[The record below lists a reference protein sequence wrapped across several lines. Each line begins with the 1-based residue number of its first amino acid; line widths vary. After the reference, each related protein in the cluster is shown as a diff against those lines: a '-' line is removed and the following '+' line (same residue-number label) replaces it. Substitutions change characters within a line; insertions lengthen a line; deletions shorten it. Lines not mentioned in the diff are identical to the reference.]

1 MTQTAKPVSFGF
13 VVHPPTLRHV
23 RKAIPA
29 MRYVPDGLVVSL
41 IRYQQ
46 PYLISRVRK
55 VSSVLGH
62 EVQGFFIGCP
72 LLPKQ
77 MLELETEFV
86 LGRIVGA
93 GRIAERL
100 GAGILGLGGYTSI
113 VGDKG
118 RTVAG
123 HYFRTL
129 LPHGLAQHVG
139 LAHCESGQLARYFH
153 DLLLIEHDTVASRI
167 SIAVTSG
174 SAMTAW
180 SAVEA
185 IRRLAAQR
193 GVDPGRSTLAVIGAS
208 GSIGSLCT
216 KVLALS
222 VRKVIISARHQDK
235 LERLRDELVKSCPTE
250 VRVEIDAHKAVAAAD
265 LVITTTS
272 APDALFTAEE
282 LRPGS
287 VVADVSVPKNISKV
301 EHSRDDVTVVDGGRV
316 KLPGKP
322 EFSVDIGLSRGVVYA
337 CMAETM
343 VLALE
348 GRLENFSLGDN
359 IDPAKVDEIG
369 RIGRKH
375 GFDVWL
381 GESAGEEGG
390 AMTKKTAGSDG
401 SVPPA
406 VEECV

>member
-1 MTQTAKPVSFGF
+1 MIATGTPVSFGF
-13 VVHPPTLRHV
+13 VVHPPTLRYV
-23 RKAIPA
+23 RKAMPA
-29 MRYVPDGLVVSL
+29 MRFVPDGLVMSL
-41 IRYQQ
+41 IRHQR

-62 EVQGFFIGCP
+62 EVQGFFVVCP

-77 MLELETEFV
+77 MLELETESV
-86 LGRIVGA
+86 LERIVGA

-100 GAGILGLGGYTSI
+100 GARILGLGGYTSI

-118 RTVAG
+118 RTVA
-123 HYFRTL
+123 
-129 LPHGLAQHVG
+129 
-139 LAHCESGQLARYFH
+139 
-153 DLLLIEHDTVASRI
+153 SRL
-167 SIAVTSG
+167 SIAATSG

-193 GVDPGRSTLAVIGAS
+193 GVDPGRSTLAVIGPS

-216 KVLALS
+216 KVLAAS
-222 VRKVIISARHQDK
+222 VQKVIITARHQDR
-235 LERLRDELVKSCPTE
+235 LERLRGELMQSCPTE
-250 VRVEIDAHKAVAAAD
+250 VCIEMDVHKAVAAAN
-265 LVITTTS
+265 LIITTTS
-272 APDALFTAEE
+272 APDALFTVEE

-287 VVADVSVPKNISKV
+287 IVADVSVPKNISKA
-301 EHSRDDVTVVDGGRV
+301 ENPRNDATVVDGGRM
-316 KLPGKP
+316 KLPGRP

-343 VLALE
+343 ALALE

-359 IDPAKVDEIG
+359 ISPAKVDEIG

-375 GFDVWL
+375 GFDAWL
-381 GESAGEEGG
+381 GESKGEG
-390 AMTKKTAGSDG
+390 
-401 SVPPA
+401 
-406 VEECV
+406 

>member
-1 MTQTAKPVSFGF
+1 MTPAGKPVSFGF

-41 IRYQQ
+41 IRHQQ

-55 VSSVLGH
+55 VSSLLGH
-62 EVQGFFIGCP
+62 EVQGFFVVCP

-77 MLELETEFV
+77 MLELATEFV
-86 LGRIVGA
+86 LERIVGA

-100 GAGILGLGGYTSI
+100 GVGILGLGGYTSV

-118 RTVAG
+118 RTVA
-123 HYFRTL
+123 
-129 LPHGLAQHVG
+129 
-139 LAHCESGQLARYFH
+139 
-153 DLLLIEHDTVASRI
+153 SRL
-167 SIAVTSG
+167 SMPVTSG

-180 SAVEA
+180 TAVEA
-185 IRRLAAQR
+185 IRRLAERR
-193 GVDPGRSTLAVIGAS
+193 GVDPGLCTLAVIGAS

-216 KVLALS
+216 RVLAPS
-222 VRKVIISARHQDK
+222 VQKVIINARHRDR
-235 LERLRDELVKSCPTE
+235 LERLRDELMLSCQTE
-250 VRVEIDAHKAVAAAD
+250 VCVEMDAHKAVAAAN

-282 LRPGS
+282 LRPQS
-287 VVADVSVPKNISKV
+287 IVADVSVPKNISKAK
-301 EHSRDDVTVVDGGRV
+301 HSCDDVAVVDGGRV
-316 KLPGKP
+316 KLPGQP

-343 VLALE
+343 ALALE
-348 GRLENFSLGDN
+348 GRLESFSLGDDIN
-359 IDPAKVDEIG
+359 PAKVDEIG

-381 GESAGEEGG
+381 GESAGEEGE

-401 SVPPA
+401 SVTSA

>member
-1 MTQTAKPVSFGF
+1 MNGERRTTGTPVPFGF
-13 VVHPPTLRHV
+13 VVHPPTLRYV
-23 RKAIPA
+23 RKALPA
-29 MRYVPDGLVVSL
+29 MRFVPDRLVMS
-41 IRYQQ
+41 IIKRQR
-46 PYLISRVRK
+46 PFLISRVRK

-62 EVQGFFIGCP
+62 EVQGFFVVCP

-77 MLELETEFV
+77 MLELEIESV
-86 LGRIVGA
+86 LERIVGA

-100 GAGILGLGGYTSI
+100 GAMILGLGAYTSI

-118 RTVAG
+118 RTVA
-123 HYFRTL
+123 
-129 LPHGLAQHVG
+129 
-139 LAHCESGQLARYFH
+139 
-153 DLLLIEHDTVASRI
+153 SRL

-216 KVLALS
+216 KVLASS
-222 VRKVIISARHQDK
+222 VQKVIITARHQDR
-235 LERLRDELVKSCPTE
+235 LERLRGELAQSCSTE
-250 VRVEIDAHKAVAAAD
+250 VCVEMDAHKAVAAAD
-265 LVITTTS
+265 LIITTTS
-272 APDALFTAEE
+272 APDALFTVEE
-282 LRPGS
+282 LRPGAI
-287 VVADVSVPKNISKV
+287 VADVSVPKNISKV
-301 EHSRDDVTVVDGGRV
+301 ENPRNDVKVVDGGRV
-316 KLPGKP
+316 KLPGRP

-343 VLALE
+343 ALALE
-348 GRLENFSLGDN
+348 GRLENFSLGDDIN
-359 IDPAKVDEIG
+359 PSKVDEIG

-381 GESAGEEGG
+381 GEPKDGG
-390 AMTKKTAGSDG
+390 
-401 SVPPA
+401 
-406 VEECV
+406 